1 MKTVCAWDN
10 VACLVDNALAAPD
23 SVTIGAIVVGM
34 ALLASI
40 CIANIWKG
48 L

>member
-10 VACLVDNALAAPD
+10 VACLVDTALAAPD
-23 SVTIGAIVVGM
+23 SVTIGAIVVGL
-34 ALLASI
+34 ALLVSVCVASY
-40 CIANIWKG
+40 WKG

>member
-10 VACLVDNALAAPD
+10 VACLVDNALTAPD
-23 SVTIGAIVVGM
+23 SVTIGAIVVGL
-34 ALLASI
+34 ALLVSVGLAS
-40 CIANIWKG
+40 IWKG

>member
-10 VACLVDNALAAPD
+10 WACLVDNALAATD
-23 SVTIGAIVVGM
+23 SVTIGAIVIGL
-34 ALLASI
+34 ALLVSVGLASY
-40 CIANIWKG
+40 WKG